1 MIVVILFQKII
12 ENKLK
17 TPAQIF
23 GEARECSYIYGVN
36 EARSQAFIIKNK
48 GYVEKN

>member
-1 MIVVILFQKII
+1 VILFQKII

-23 GEARECSYIYGVN
+23 GEARYCSYIYGVKRVR
-36 EARSQAFIIKNK
+36 AQAIIKNK
-48 GYVEKN
+48 GYE

>member
-1 MIVVILFQKII
+1 MIVVILFRKII

-23 GEARECSYIYGVN
+23 GEARYCSYIYGVN

-48 GYVEKN
+48 GYE